1 MSEHQNDL
9 AEIKR
14 LKAELTKRHRVDAL
28 VFCNQ
33 ARGAICLHLI
43 PHVESCNLS
52 EDEHGACFV
61 FKFTLFEPRVKF
73 TQETLSVSREI
84 IEDGIVSQQELR
96 AMLWRTLGRLRGM
109 A

>member
-1 MSEHQNDL
+1 MSEHENDL

-14 LKAELTKRHRVDAL
+14 LKAELTRLHRVDAL

-33 ARGAICLHLI
+33 ARGAICSHLI

-52 EDEHGACFV
+52 EDEHGTCFV
-61 FKFTLFEPRVKF
+61 FKFTLFAPRVEF
-73 TQETLSVSREI
+73 NRETLSVSREI
-84 IEDGIVSQQELR
+84 IEDGIMSQQELR
-96 AMLWRTLGRLRGM
+96 AMLWHTLGKLRGM